1 MARAFDFTYFKDWT
15 SPIFY
20 KDPIVQDY
28 IMTQWTT
35 IKNKNK
41 DTDVIL
47 QFPYTIEIFKT
58 LSELSPKVDHC
69 CIEIEFILVN
79 GIYSDR

>member
-20 KDPIVQDY
+20 KDPIVHWV
-28 IMTQWTT
+28 MTQWTT
-35 IKNKNK
+35 IKNK
-41 DTDVIL
+41 DVDVIL
-47 QFPYTIEIFKT
+47 QFPYTIEIFKI

-69 CIEIEFILVN
+69 YIEIEFILVN
-79 GIYSDR
+79 GVYSDR